1 MCPQQNNLFFKIHN
15 VYVSKNSLIYQF
27 RKNRILKF
35 CGIACPQNMHTYNI
49 KLCVEFNSCGANFN
63 SCTENMVDSSPL
75 IFIKMLVQLVQYTGS
90 WQKKI
95 LTTSTENRFF
105 IYRECI
111 SQNHFLFFNFDT
123 EVFFSGTKFIAWMQ
137 KHQGNVQRMPRQK
150 KKNNTFISDAV
161 LSFGCISLSENHQIP
176 IHKPWMDGQEEKS
189 V

>member
-1 MCPQQNNLFFKIHN
+1 
-15 VYVSKNSLIYQF
+15 
-27 RKNRILKF
+27 
-35 CGIACPQNMHTYNI
+35 
-49 KLCVEFNSCGANFN
+49 
-63 SCTENMVDSSPL
+63 MVDSSPL

-137 KHQGNVQRMPRQK
+137 KH
-150 KKNNTFISDAV
+150 
-161 LSFGCISLSENHQIP
+161 
-176 IHKPWMDGQEEKS
+176 
-189 V
+189 